1 MKKFLKTYYFGFLLF
16 AFGLVLFLLARFHAL
31 FILLGCGCFGAG
43 AVLNLILALKE
54 FKRYKEEI
62 EIKLLKIQQILEKE
76 NQEASLEQIAVNN
89 QALEKLSSD
98 ANRFKLSRVINII
111 IYLSVIALSLVFFI
125 NGCLLL

>member
-16 AFGLVLFLLARFHAL
+16 AFGLVLFLFARFHAL
-31 FILLGCGCFGAG
+31 FILLGCVSFGAG
-43 AVLNLILALKE
+43 AVLNLILSLKE
-54 FKRYKEEI
+54 FKRDKEEI

-76 NQEASLEQIAVNN
+76 NQEASPEQIAVNN

-125 NGCLLL
+125 NGCILL